1 MKQKFWTVRDTEVS
15 PACPINVLT
24 LLFGFAVATALTN
37 CLNNSFLTL
46 PVSAQSEPQ
55 EFSLEPMNIE
65 RLDAILQDTISDI
78 QTEPGQWRF
87 SLNDISII
95 VLVDAK
101 ANRMRIFAP
110 VVDVNEL
117 TAEQVQNMLIAN
129 FHTALDARY
138 AVSNGFVVSTFVHP
152 LDSLQE
158 KDLLSALNQVISL
171 ATTFGTTYS
180 SGELLF
186 IPNGRRERSVPSS
199 QENISI

>member
-1 MKQKFWTVRDTEVS
+1 MKQQFWTF
-15 PACPINVLT
+15 
-24 LLFGFAVATALTN
+24 LLGFAIATG
-37 CLNNSFLTL
+37 LNSKVNSGFIIS
-46 PVSAQSEPQ
+46 PVVAQSEPT

-65 RLDAILQDTISDI
+65 RLDAILQDSVHEDI

-95 VLVDAK
+95 VLADPN
-101 ANRMRIFAP
+101 ANRMRIVAA
-110 VVDVNEL
+110 VVDVEEL
-117 TAEQVQNMLIAN
+117 TTEQVQNMLIAN

-138 AVSNGFVVSTFVHP
+138 AVSNGLVVSTFIHP

-158 KDLLSALNQVISL
+158 KDLLSAINQVASL

-186 IPNGRRERSVPSS
+186 LPNSGRERSRPTPE
-199 QENISI
+199 ENISI

>member
-1 MKQKFWTVRDTEVS
+1 MKQKFWTLLLG
-15 PACPINVLT
+15 LT
-24 LLFGFAVATALTN
+24 VATGLTH
-37 CLNNSFLTL
+37 CLNNNFLIL
-46 PVSAQSEPQ
+46 AVSAQSEAN

-65 RLDAILQDTISDI
+65 RLDAILQNTVSDI
-78 QTEPGQWRF
+78 QTQPGQWRF
-87 SLNDISII
+87 SLNEISIV
-95 VLVDAK
+95 VLADLS

-110 VVDVNEL
+110 VVNANEL

-138 AVSNGFVVSTFVHP
+138 AVSNGLVVSTFIHP

-158 KDLLSALNQVISL
+158 KDLLSALNQVTSL

-186 IPNGRRERSVPSS
+186 IPNGSGERSVPSS
-199 QENISI
+199 EENISI